1 MSHQYNI
8 ISTLLLFALAS
19 DCVCFRRGRH
29 GQLMRKIKNFGDDGF
44 GYWRQITLDMG
55 IIFFQAKFKEIKEC
69 PSNSEAVVKTRPT
82 QT

>member
-8 ISTLLLFALAS
+8 ISTLLLFALES
-19 DCVCFRRGRH
+19 DCVCFRRDRH

-55 IIFFQAKFKEIKEC
+55 IIFFQPKFKEI
-69 PSNSEAVVKTRPT
+69 
-82 QT
+82 